1 MPVWRPIFIISLG
14 FLSLSILLGACG
26 ASGRRTNVPPPQA
39 SVDQVIQGV
48 VRDTEAVALN
58 FLNLATC
65 EAFFALI
72 AQVPEEVACAGGG
85 SASVE
90 LLESSCVEEPLPR
103 ASVSFVRRSRQ
114 CTFQGM
120 SSSGDLE
127 TTLVYENG
135 ELMGIVGAQG
145 LVVIGIRFNFFD
157 LLIPLDEAGSAQ
169 NCSGAATA
177 FDFPCELSS
186 NCDECPLE
194 E

>member
-1 MPVWRPIFIISLG
+1 MPQWRWLMILFLCMLPLG
-14 FLSLSILLGACG
+14 LGACD
-26 ASGRRTNVPPPQA
+26 ASGRRTEVPPPQ
-39 SVDQVIQGV
+39 SNVDQVIQGV

-58 FLNLATC
+58 FLNLGSC

-72 AQVPEEVACAGGG
+72 AQIPEEVACAGGG

-90 LLESSCVEEPLPR
+90 LIDSDCVEEPLPK
-103 ASVSFVRRSRQ
+103 AFVSFVRRSRQ

-135 ELMGIVGAQG
+135 ELRGMVRAEG

-157 LLIPLDEAGSAQ
+157 LVIPLDESGMAQ

-177 FDFPCELSS
+177 FDFPCELSAS
-186 NCDECPLE
+186 CDQCPLE